1 MTTSQRD
8 AISSPAQGLMIFNTD
23 AGALQVYSMTYSG
36 PASQIN
42 YSNGTSYSTGGDG
55 AWQQFT
61 PTTSGYLNQ
70 INLYQSNPMNSNIV
84 AYPYQMNIYSG
95 VTSTNGSSLSGGS
108 VIGSTIAYIPASA
121 AQNPQTISYVF
132 TNPIYLKANT
142 SYYFRITHYNGSLSA
157 YYGDT
162 YFYSSQAYTG
172 NNSWIGG
179 FNQTLNFQTFMSS
192 PLSYSWISMH

>member
-1 MTTSQRD
+1 
-8 AISSPAQGLMIFNTD
+8 
-23 AGALQVYSMTYSG
+23 
-36 PASQIN
+36 
-42 YSNGTSYSTGGDG
+42 
-55 AWQQFT
+55 
-61 PTTSGYLNQ
+61 
-70 INLYQSNPMNSNIV
+70 
-84 AYPYQMNIYSG
+84 MNIYSG

-121 AQNPQTISYVF
+121 QNPQTISYVF

-142 SYYFRITHYNGSLSA
+142 SYYFRITHYNVSLSA